1 MTVSRNPLI
10 FPPNPWHLKNPV
22 SPHFF
27 VSHGYRRKMSAP
39 AASAQNAAGNANPA
53 TGSAGLPFSAT
64 PTQLYYANIV
74 DVDLAQNAVNF
85 ADDLTQGHRVQINMA
100 KADLTKYF
108 QWNRAV
114 GSDRPVG
121 SFVDTG
127 SDFNTTLA
135 AALTNFTDLD
145 AVASGLNLSTGVL
158 KDSTIAGNTVNDLI
172 AQYILY
178 KVYGASNYDTKG
190 TVFNIDDVKGMI
202 DNATV
207 SAAID
212 TSILDNNLRNG
223 SVDQMFRDLLAS
235 DPKRF
240 FDASGK
246 QVPGLFETN
255 ADVAGSGDWKLT
267 AGDIMEI
274 KIKFNF
280 KAPVTRRVVSAD
292 QQPLSSQ
299 GGAAAPTGA
308 SETSVEQEII
318 PSGHVFPVRL
328 QIVLTA

>member
-1 MTVSRNPLI
+1 
-10 FPPNPWHLKNPV
+10 
-22 SPHFF
+22 
-27 VSHGYRRKMSAP
+27 MSAPAP

-64 PTQLYYANIV
+64 PTQLYYANVV
-74 DVDLAQNAVNF
+74 DVDLANNAVNF
-85 ADDLTQGHRVQINMA
+85 ADDLTQGHRVQISMPT
-100 KADLTKYF
+100 ADLSKYLK
-108 QWNRAV
+108 WDRAS

-121 SFVDTG
+121 SFMDDTA
-127 SDFNTTLA
+127 DKFADKLA
-135 AALTNFTDLD
+135 SNLKNFTDLD

-158 KDSTIAGNTVNDLI
+158 TDSSIAANSVNDLI

-178 KVYGASNYDTKG
+178 KVYGSSAYDTKG
-190 TVFNIDDVKGMI
+190 TVFNIEDVKGMI
-202 DNATV
+202 ENAAV

-212 TSILDNNLRNG
+212 TSILANNARAG

-240 FDASGK
+240 FDAAGH

-255 ADVAGSGDWKLT
+255 TDVTGTGDWKLT

-274 KIKFNF
+274 KINF
-280 KAPVTRRVVSAD
+280 HFTAAVTRRVVPAD
-292 QQPLSSQ
+292 QQPLASG
-299 GGAAAPTGA
+299 GGAAAPA
-308 SETSVEQEII
+308 EAAVEQEII

-328 QIVLTA
+328 QLVLA